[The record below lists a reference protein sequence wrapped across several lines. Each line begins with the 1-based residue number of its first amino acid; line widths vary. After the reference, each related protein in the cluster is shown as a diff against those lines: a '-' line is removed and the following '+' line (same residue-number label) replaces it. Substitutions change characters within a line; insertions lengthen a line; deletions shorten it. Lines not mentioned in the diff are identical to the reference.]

1 MRRDVELMHADEPK
15 IEVMLYTYELFIQK
29 RNVAQF
35 LLSVS
40 SAFFAIMLS
49 LLLFAIATE
58 RDTIAIIV
66 LTSISMALAL
76 SVSAYSIYQ
85 IARLTVGTSY
95 IMTDII
101 KYMTR
106 EVNK

>member
-1 MRRDVELMHADEPK
+1 MRRDVELIPADEPT

-29 RNVAQF
+29 RHVAQF

-40 SAFFAIMLS
+40 LAFFAIMLS
-49 LLLFAIATE
+49 LLLFAVATE
-58 RDTIAIIV
+58 KDTTVVIV

-76 SVSAYSIYQ
+76 LSSAYSMYQ

-101 KYMTR
+101 KYVKE
-106 EVNK
+106 EVKR

>member
-1 MRRDVELMHADEPK
+1 MRDVELIHADEAP

-40 SAFFAIMLS
+40 LAFFAIMLS

-58 RDTIAIIV
+58 KDTITIIV

-85 IARLTVGTSY
+85 IARLTAGTSY

-101 KYMTR
+101 KYVR
-106 EVNK
+106 EEINK

>member
-1 MRRDVELMHADEPK
+1 MRDVELMHEDEPT

-29 RNVAQF
+29 RHIMQF

-40 SAFFAIMLS
+40 LAFFAIMLS

-58 RDTIAIIV
+58 RDTVTIIV

-76 SVSAYSIYQ
+76 SVSSYSIYQ
-85 IARLTVGTSY
+85 IARLSVGTSHV
-95 IMTDII
+95 MTDII
-101 KYMTR
+101 NYVKR
-106 EVNK
+106 EEMNK